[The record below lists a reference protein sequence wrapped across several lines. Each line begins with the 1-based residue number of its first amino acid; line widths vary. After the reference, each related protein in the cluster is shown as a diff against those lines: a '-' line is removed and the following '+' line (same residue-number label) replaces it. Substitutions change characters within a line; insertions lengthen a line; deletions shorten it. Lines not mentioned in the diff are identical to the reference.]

1 MTHPKPE
8 AEFGPHMDYREHSF
22 LRNPRM
28 PADVRRS
35 RVHVRIC
42 QPVGASPTE
51 AYVDCGPAHHKG

>member
-1 MTHPKPE
+1 
-8 AEFGPHMDYREHSF
+8 MDYREHSF

-42 QPVGASPTE
+42 QPVGASPNQLPFGLWTCTPQE
-51 AYVDCGPAHHKG
+51 NTRFHFLLH